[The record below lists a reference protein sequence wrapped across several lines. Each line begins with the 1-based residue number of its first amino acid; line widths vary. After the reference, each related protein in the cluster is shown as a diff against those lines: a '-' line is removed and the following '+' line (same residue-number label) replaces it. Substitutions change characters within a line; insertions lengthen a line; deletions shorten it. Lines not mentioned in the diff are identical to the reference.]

1 MYALDDNLQVAAD
14 EDRWDELIWE
24 EYGIG
29 DGVGPN
35 RGEAKWTDEVTN
47 GSFYVK
53 RMISEHA
60 MKCRNVG
67 RAMQGIVD
75 REEVLFRRERVKR
88 MRIRQRESRERW
100 GEALQTTTD
109 VAT

>member
-1 MYALDDNLQVAAD
+1 MYALGLSLQVAAD
-14 EDRWDELIWE
+14 EDRWDELILE

-29 DGVGPN
+29 DGVGWN
-35 RGEAKWTDEVTN
+35 RCEAKWTDEVTN

-88 MRIRQRESRERW
+88 KRMRQRESRERW
-100 GEALQTTTD
+100 REGLRMTTD
-109 VAT
+109 LAT